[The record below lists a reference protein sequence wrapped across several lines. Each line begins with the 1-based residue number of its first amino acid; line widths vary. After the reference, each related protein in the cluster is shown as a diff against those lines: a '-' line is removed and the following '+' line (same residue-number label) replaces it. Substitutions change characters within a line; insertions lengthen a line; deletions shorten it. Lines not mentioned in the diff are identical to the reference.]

1 MSCSN
6 CFNGCSEIVSDRCVR
21 YTGVDVPVL
30 GIKTG
35 DSLSFVEQALIEF
48 LTSTLDGSGIKPD
61 IDPTIICNLVK
72 QYLPTCGDL
81 TVVDFIT
88 ALIKAACDLQTQV
101 DAVVADIATI
111 EAPYTIECLTGVTST
126 SGTHAIVQAII
137 TKLCTVETNLA
148 ALTLNVAT
156 NYVAIANINSYIA
169 AYLASLNPGGTVPYS
184 EKMVPYTVVEYYGS
198 LGNFDST
205 GAGLVGTQW
214 EKIYLCNGL
223 NGTPD
228 KRGRVGV
235 GAINSVPGGPL
246 DAAVNPLTPVT
257 GVFNPNYSVYDKAGT
272 NSIILTTQQIPSHTH
287 IPTVTSSLTPNPHG
301 HTSSVG
307 TTQSSGSGTPN
318 ARVGFD
324 AATGS
329 ISANVGNTTLTL
341 TVGVTNAN
349 TGGDLPHDNKQPA
362 LACYYIMY
370 IP

>member
-21 YTGVDVPVL
+21 YTGVDVAVL

-35 DSLSFVEQALIEF
+35 DSLSYVEQALIEF

-81 TVVDFIT
+81 TVVDLIT
-88 ALIKAACDLQTQV
+88 ALIKATCDLQVQI
-101 DAVVADIATI
+101 DAIVADIATI
-111 EAPYTIECLTGVTST
+111 EAPYTIDCLTGVTST

-137 TKLCTVETNLA
+137 TKLCTVETNLT

-156 NYVAIANINSYIA
+156 NYVAIADINAYIA
-169 AYLASLNPGGTVPYS
+169 AYLASLNPGGTVAYKD
-184 EKMVPYTVVEYYGS
+184 KMLPYTAVEYYGS
-198 LGNFDST
+198 LGNFDNT
-205 GAGLVGTQW
+205 GAGFGQW
-214 EKIYLCNGL
+214 DRIFLCNGL

-235 GAINSVPGGPL
+235 GAINSVPGGTL

-257 GVFNPNYSVYDKAGT
+257 GIFNPNYDVYDKAGA
-272 NSIILTTQQIPSHTH
+272 NSIILTTQQLPSHTH
-287 IPTVTSSLTPNPHG
+287 TANAVATVTDPG
-301 HTSSVG
+301 HTHDYIGAECCSGNSNSSRKSDPQTKA
-307 TTQSSGSGTPN
+307 TTR
-318 ARVGFD
+318 AF
-324 AATGS
+324 TG
-329 ISANVGNTTLTL
+329 ISVD
-341 TVGVTNAN
+341 VDVTNLP
-349 TGGDLPHDNKQPA
+349 TGGDLPHDNKQPV
-362 LACYYIMY
+362 LACYYVMY